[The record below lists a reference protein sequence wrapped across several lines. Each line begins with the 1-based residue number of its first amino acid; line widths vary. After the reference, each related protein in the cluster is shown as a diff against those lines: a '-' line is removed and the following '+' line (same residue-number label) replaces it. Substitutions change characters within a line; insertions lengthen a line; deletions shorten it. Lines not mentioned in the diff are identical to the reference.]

1 MSGGTPVSTA
11 EAINEIEGYLLWE
24 AEKDRAR
31 TRARDFS
38 DRLPWLT
45 RAQREEVER
54 QYQADQLEFS
64 RAYLRRIAARSGE
77 LRAEYE
83 GVYRVLRRR
92 LVTGLLA
99 VAGALVIGA
108 VAVAVALT
116 GG

>member
-1 MSGGTPVSTA
+1 MNGGTPVSTA
-11 EAINEIEGYLLWE
+11 EAINEIEGFLLWE

-31 TRARDFS
+31 TRAREFG

-45 RAQREEVER
+45 RAQRAEVER

-64 RAYLRRIAARSGE
+64 GAYLRRIAARSGE

-83 GVYRVLRRR
+83 GVYRELRRR
-92 LVTGLLA
+92 LCTAFLAAAVVLVSGVVT
-99 VAGALVIGA
+99 
-108 VAVAVALT
+108 VAVALT